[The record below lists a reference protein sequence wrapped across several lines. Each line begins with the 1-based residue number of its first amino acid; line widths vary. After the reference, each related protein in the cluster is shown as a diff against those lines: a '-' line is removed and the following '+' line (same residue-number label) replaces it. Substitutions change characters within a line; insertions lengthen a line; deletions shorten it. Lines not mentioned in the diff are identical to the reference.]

1 MLRKNHFIQ
10 AFSRYYLG
18 DGLTMFIIRENVIM
32 KWLIILNIIFIQ
44 SSFAN
49 EKEDEE
55 KFKKDAQDIYRSVNI
70 SSIVPFE
77 AFLKGYTGYFKYRNR
92 LNGAPIITFLNY
104 SIPSN
109 RPRLVT
115 VDFQART
122 TPFVSHAAHGRN
134 SASENGGPC
143 TRNDILNF
151 NGKAIPACQ
160 HINGVPGVS
169 FSNIGNSLQSSLGF
183 IMASDPNMGKVVGKS
198 LILKGLEASNSQ
210 IESRSI
216 LFHDGQYVESGGNS
230 WGCIAIPPSVFN
242 KGYELLK
249 NNTLIYSF
257 EGAKM
262 SSGGGDS
269 SVKDEEIKEAAS
281 SSKNQNY
288 SSTPDVSNVKKEKP
302 AFEELEIAKAKPSLG
317 AQAMGI
323 SAVGSAAPSSPP
335 PELLKG
341 TTKFEEC
348 QNLSDRSWEETVTFI
363 NGGGNPSECFRGSWS
378 ELHQTMIKGS
388 VDNGEAMKMAEA
400 RTATINDCVA
410 MAHLQHANYKMPNI
424 NQPQKKS
431 TSDGSI
437 TCVYEGPESQD
448 YQACLSTIDA
458 HEALLKQ
465 EAAAHV
471 KQETDFKTSSA
482 NRVEQV
488 TGETA
493 QSTALSQ
500 LSGLQT
506 DHSNIA
512 LERADI
518 ASNKIDQ
525 LAAVA
530 SRIPTTDSLYDE
542 CKDKFAKHGT
552 VSVDEYNQFAKVYM
566 GQPKPFAAERD
577 YCLAAVTNGTK
588 PIQNQNAREEV
599 KNVLKKFGREMEDY
613 KSKSSALLNQS
624 TLTPGLNESAFGMAL
639 TDLSLKT
646 NTPGSFGGEAQKAR
660 EADGSI
666 LYDNAKGNAN
676 GSGRESYLERPNN
689 SGTQGRSFAG
699 IGSSS
704 NNRVVH
710 QDLFG
715 DSGAFKGAGDTS
727 GVSSGHANGSGI
739 YDEDFNRK
747 INAALEHP
755 EKLASFNLSP
765 TEMQEYNTRKSYK
778 ELMAKGANEIGG
790 RAPALSSESIKDESP
805 QGISSKELNLFEIIS
820 SRYVKKFTSG
830 L

>member
-1 MLRKNHFIQ
+1 M
-10 AFSRYYLG
+10 
-18 DGLTMFIIRENVIM
+18 
-32 KWLIILNIIFIQ
+32 
-44 SSFAN
+44 
-49 EKEDEE
+49 
-55 KFKKDAQDIYRSVNI
+55 
-70 SSIVPFE
+70 
-77 AFLKGYTGYFKYRNR
+77 
-92 LNGAPIITFLNY
+92 
-104 SIPSN
+104 
-109 RPRLVT
+109 
-115 VDFQART
+115 
-122 TPFVSHAAHGRN
+122 
-134 SASENGGPC
+134 
-143 TRNDILNF
+143 
-151 NGKAIPACQ
+151 
-160 HINGVPGVS
+160 
-169 FSNIGNSLQSSLGF
+169 
-183 IMASDPNMGKVVGKS
+183 
-198 LILKGLEASNSQ
+198 
-210 IESRSI
+210 
-216 LFHDGQYVESGGNS
+216 
-230 WGCIAIPPSVFN
+230 
-242 KGYELLK
+242 
-249 NNTLIYSF
+249 
-257 EGAKM
+257 
-262 SSGGGDS
+262 
-269 SVKDEEIKEAAS
+269 
-281 SSKNQNY
+281 
-288 SSTPDVSNVKKEKP
+288 
-302 AFEELEIAKAKPSLG
+302 
-317 AQAMGI
+317 
-323 SAVGSAAPSSPP
+323 
-335 PELLKG
+335 
-341 TTKFEEC
+341 
-348 QNLSDRSWEETVTFI
+348 
-363 NGGGNPSECFRGSWS
+363 
-378 ELHQTMIKGS
+378 
-388 VDNGEAMKMAEA
+388 
-400 RTATINDCVA
+400 
-410 MAHLQHANYKMPNI
+410 
-424 NQPQKKS
+424 
-431 TSDGSI
+431 
-437 TCVYEGPESQD
+437 
-448 YQACLSTIDA
+448 
-458 HEALLKQ
+458 
-465 EAAAHV
+465 
-471 KQETDFKTSSA
+471 
-482 NRVEQV
+482 EQV